1 MLFIQNPLR
10 LAAAGFLYSPPK
22 KEAEP
27 ECGPAE
33 LVEQLYNFLQG
44 IEVLLCA
51 HKAKYNISQNAT
63 FRRYLSIRLHKYM
76 TLNFLPTNGQLR

>member
-10 LAAAGFLYSPPK
+10 LAAAGFLQSPK

-51 HKAKYNISQNAT
+51 HKAIHNISQNAT
-63 FRRYLSIRLHKYM
+63 FRRYLSICLHKYM